1 MGVGLSG
8 SGEVEGGGCEVG
20 WSGEAALEFCKA
32 VVVRHCSKNLQ
43 WPRSKILQRPLQLI
57 D

>member
-1 MGVGLSG
+1 MGAGLSG

-20 WSGEAALEFCKA
+20 WSGEAALEFCND
-32 VVVRHCSKNLQ
+32 VVVRHCSKLLH
-43 WPRSKILQRPLQLI
+43 WPRSKDLQRPIQLI

>member
-32 VVVRHCSKNLQ
+32 VVVRHCSRNFTLDA
-43 WPRSKILQRPLQLI
+43 I
-57 D
+57 